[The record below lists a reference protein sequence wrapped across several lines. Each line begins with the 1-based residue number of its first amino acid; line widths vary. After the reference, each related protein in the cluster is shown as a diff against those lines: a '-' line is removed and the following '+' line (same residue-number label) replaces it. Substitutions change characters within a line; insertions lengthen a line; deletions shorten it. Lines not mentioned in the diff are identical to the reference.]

1 MVVGYKKEE
10 TLTPNQKLIAGVVS
24 GITTRFITQP
34 LDIVKVRT
42 QLQAKDKSAT
52 WIGLSWRI
60 LKEEGFTTFWHGH
73 SLGQLHSIM
82 SVASQFHAYEIS
94 TKFVENYA
102 SQYTSPQ
109 FKKVLLFMCGIFAGC
124 ASATLVSPIEVIRVR
139 QMVVKAQYGGV
150 FQGAREVYRRGGI
163 LAFYEGL
170 TASLMQMGPQVGI
183 TFAVFRFVQPL
194 VLNYVAYMEN
204 PEQTD
209 AEKKATE
216 TKQLLI
222 SSSIA
227 GSTAGFVS
235 KTATYPF
242 DLAKRRLQIAVEP
255 QARPQCEDT
264 GDDTKAR
271 QMQYADELSIG
282 HDPQVG
288 TLPPVCESAGHQSQQ
303 ENSQRFKKDNYPVT
317 PDMSELKIELYQKL
331 VIAQKAGL
339 VCVDERG
346 LFRLTTNLER
356 LRQVPKPML
365 TLFWELYCDTM
376 DPLPLRS
383 RREPKPKVEKKDGS
397 DSSLPSD
404 IQSK

>member
-1 MVVGYKKEE
+1 MVVGYKKDE

-42 QLQAKDKSAT
+42 QLQAKDKGST

-60 LKEEGFTTFWHGH
+60 FKEEGVTTFWHGH
-73 SLGQLHSIM
+73 SLGQLHSIL

-124 ASATLVSPIEVIRVR
+124 VSATLVSPIEVIRVR
-139 QMVVKAQYGGV
+139 QMVVKAQYGGML
-150 FQGAREVYRRGGI
+150 QGAREVYRRGGI

-194 VLNYVAYMEN
+194 VLDYLVYLEDG
-204 PEQTD
+204 EQTD
-209 AEKKATE
+209 TEKKATK
-216 TKQLLI
+216 TKHLLI

-242 DLAKRRLQIAVEP
+242 DLAKRRLQIGSHQP
-255 QARPQCEDT
+255 
-264 GDDTKAR
+264 
-271 QMQYADELSIG
+271 
-282 HDPQVG
+282 DPNVK
-288 TLPPVCESAGHQSQQ
+288 TPTMSQ
-303 ENSQRFKKDNYPVT
+303 N
-317 PDMSELKIELYQKL
+317 L
-331 VIAQKAGL
+331 VK
-339 VCVDERG
+339 C
-346 LFRLTTNLER
+346 
-356 LRQVPKPML
+356 
-365 TLFWELYCDTM
+365 
-376 DPLPLRS
+376 
-383 RREPKPKVEKKDGS
+383 
-397 DSSLPSD
+397 SSLVSCLLD
-404 IQSK
+404 MVRKEGVSGLYAGWDVSNYRAQVQSVAAFTTYEMVCYAQREYYNRAN

>member
-1 MVVGYKKEE
+1 MVVGYEKDE

-42 QLQAKDKSAT
+42 QLQAKDNGST

-60 LKEEGFTTFWHGH
+60 LREEGFTTFWHGH
-73 SLGQLHSIM
+73 SLGQLHSIL

-150 FQGAREVYRRGGI
+150 LQGAREVYRRGGI

-194 VLNYVAYMEN
+194 VVEYLDYMEDAG
-204 PEQTD
+204 QTE
-209 AEKKATE
+209 AEKKAAK

-242 DLAKRRLQIAVEP
+242 DLAKRRLQIASH
-255 QARPQCEDT
+255 
-264 GDDTKAR
+264 K
-271 QMQYADELSIG
+271 
-282 HDPQVG
+282 
-288 TLPPVCESAGHQSQQ
+288 
-303 ENSQRFKKDNYPVT
+303 
-317 PDMSELKIELYQKL
+317 PD
-331 VIAQKAGL
+331 
-339 VCVDERG
+339 
-346 LFRLTTNLER
+346 
-356 LRQVPKPML
+356 
-365 TLFWELYCDTM
+365 
-376 DPLPLRS
+376 
-383 RREPKPKVEKKDGS
+383 PKVKTPEMSKNLVKCSSLMSCLLDMVRKDGYTGMYTGWAITICKAQVTS
-397 DSSLPSD
+397 VIIFTTYEMVCYAMRD
-404 IQSK
+404 

>member
-60 LKEEGFTTFWHGH
+60 LKEEGITTFWHGH

-194 VLNYVAYMEN
+194 VMSYVAYWEN

-209 AEKKATE
+209 AEKKATK
-216 TKQLLI
+216 TKQLLV

-255 QARPQCEDT
+255 QTRPQCEDT
-264 GDDTKAR
+264 GDDTKPR
-271 QMQYADELSIG
+271 QVQDADELSIG
-282 HDPQVG
+282 HDPQGGRLGPLRRLGRVQLQG
-288 TLPPVCESAGHQSQQ
+288 AGAHRGRVHDLRDGVLRAARVQS
-303 ENSQRFKKDNYPVT
+303 RYLV
-317 PDMSELKIELYQKL
+317 L
-331 VIAQKAGL
+331 VIYSLWRTRVLL
-339 VCVDERG
+339 VLR
-346 LFRLTTNLER
+346 TNH
-356 LRQVPKPML
+356 
-365 TLFWELYCDTM
+365 TM
-376 DPLPLRS
+376 PQ
-383 RREPKPKVEKKDGS
+383 EKIHQ
-397 DSSLPSD
+397 
-404 IQSK
+404 IQTRTCIV

>member
-282 HDPQVG
+282 HDPQGRLTGYVHRLDHYNIQG
-288 TLPPVCESAGHQSQQ
+288 AGDQFAHIHHLRNGLLCDAGLIQNEDSGHVTPPLPPPSPPL
-303 ENSQRFKKDNYPVT
+303 ENIISTLAT
-317 PDMSELKIELYQKL
+317 PLTVDM
-331 VIAQKAGL
+331 
-339 VCVDERG
+339 
-346 LFRLTTNLER
+346 
-356 LRQVPKPML
+356 
-365 TLFWELYCDTM
+365 
-376 DPLPLRS
+376 
-383 RREPKPKVEKKDGS
+383 
-397 DSSLPSD
+397 
-404 IQSK
+404 

>member
-60 LKEEGFTTFWHGH
+60 LKEEGITTFWHGH

-194 VLNYVAYMEN
+194 VMSYVAYWEN

-209 AEKKATE
+209 AEKKATK
-216 TKQLLI
+216 TKQLLV

-242 DLAKRRLQIAVEP
+242 DLAKRRLQIASHKP
-255 QARPQCEDT
+255 
-264 GDDTKAR
+264 
-271 QMQYADELSIG
+271 
-282 HDPQVG
+282 DPNVKTPAMTQNLVRCK
-288 TLPPVCESAGHQSQQ
+288 TLMSCLL
-303 ENSQRFKKDNYPVT
+303 
-317 PDMSELKIELYQKL
+317 DMI
-331 VIAQKAGL
+331 
-339 VCVDERG
+339 R
-346 LFRLTTNLER
+346 
-356 LRQVPKPML
+356 
-365 TLFWELYCDTM
+365 
-376 DPLPLRS
+376 
-383 RREPKPKVEKKDGS
+383 KDGLTGMYTGWS
-397 DSSLPSD
+397 ITIFKAQVTSVFIFTTYEMVCYAMRD
-404 IQSK
+404 